1 MNLKNVF
8 LAFNKMVI
16 YLENYLD
23 FSLDGQ
29 HSVAPKFSFNDVFT
43 TICTARIWCV
53 LLVVLREKSGRG
65 RKT

>member
-23 FSLDGQ
+23 FPLDGQ
-29 HSVAPKFSFNDVFT
+29 DSVAPNLSFNDVFT
-43 TICTARIWCV
+43 TIFTARI
-53 LLVVLREKSGRG
+53 
-65 RKT
+65 

>member
-43 TICTARIWCV
+43 TICTARI
-53 LLVVLREKSGRG
+53 
-65 RKT
+65 